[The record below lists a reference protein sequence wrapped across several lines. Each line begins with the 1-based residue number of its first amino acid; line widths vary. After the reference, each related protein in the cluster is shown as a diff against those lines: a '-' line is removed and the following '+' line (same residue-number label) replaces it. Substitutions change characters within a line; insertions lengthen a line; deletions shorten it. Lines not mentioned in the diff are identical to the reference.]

1 MAPTEFL
8 AAQHYERIK
17 GWLKVLAEEERPEVA
32 LLTGS
37 TPASKARIIR
47 SVRLTWQSSPVFQ
60 SVQPLHLKFSLLLPA
75 PFRPRGILQISNSEH
90 IANRPN

>member
-47 SVRLTWQSSPVFQ
+47 SVRLT
-60 SVQPLHLKFSLLLPA
+60 
-75 PFRPRGILQISNSEH
+75 
-90 IANRPN
+90 